1 MHFPAAC
8 FREPLESAASSARS
22 RLQAVPFR
30 FHPDRGAGGG
40 GDPRYSGLGGGAA
53 VDGAR
58 VVRAQADITAIV
70 TALNMYRLDNFDYPS
85 TDQGLEALV
94 KQPSGVQNWRR
105 DGYLPSVPKDPWGR
119 EYLYLKPGAHG
130 AFDVWSQG
138 ADGRSG
144 GEGVAS
150 DIGNWEP

>member
-1 MHFPAAC
+1 
-8 FREPLESAASSARS
+8 
-22 RLQAVPFR
+22 
-30 FHPDRGAGGG
+30 
-40 GDPRYSGLGGGAA
+40 
-53 VDGAR
+53 
-58 VVRAQADITAIV
+58 
-70 TALNMYRLDNFDYPS
+70 MYRLDNFDYPS

-94 KQPSGVQNWRR
+94 KQPSGVPNWRS
-105 DGYLPSVPKDPWGR
+105 DGYLPAIPKDPWGR

-150 DIGNWEP
+150 DIGNWERSEEHTSELQSLMRLSYAVFCLKKTNTTTY